1 MSRCVDF
8 YEDNDL
14 REKAISKAL
23 EKYNTALEIDEEVP
37 LYIEDKADV
46 IIYEWKVEQEIEETD
61 RLHSQSI
68 NNHIKKKINGI

>member
-68 NNHIKKKINGI
+68 NNHIKGKIK